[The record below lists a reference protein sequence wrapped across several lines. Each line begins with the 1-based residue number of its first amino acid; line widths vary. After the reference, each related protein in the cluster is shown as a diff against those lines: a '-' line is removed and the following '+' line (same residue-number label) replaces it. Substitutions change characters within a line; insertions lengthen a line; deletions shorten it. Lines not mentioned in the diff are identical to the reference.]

1 MLNADR
7 GRGSSLLGEPNF
19 VAVERGIAE
28 FRAARPVAITAGPD
42 TIFILPVDGINDTQ
56 LSAFLRLAAPAL
68 PRLILTARR
77 AHAIGID
84 TAEPIALP
92 LPDAINAKSI
102 YAIAASRQT
111 SGELLDWMQAD
122 AAAVAALTLAKLA
135 FRLPALLAVKVEKA
149 ALLGFN
155 PPVVTI
161 PADAVA
167 EFRDLAIESLSVASE
182 ALVPLHGDIN
192 ARFVV
197 FRGIVGGESAA
208 IVVNDP
214 DFSKPVAVRLHSA
227 CLTGDVF
234 GSRRCDC
241 GDQLRLALKQL
252 AATGGGVILYLDQEG
267 RGLGLANKM
276 RAYELQDEG
285 LDTVDAN
292 ITLGFDDDE
301 RDYGVAGRMLDLIGC
316 ARVKLMT
323 NNPNKISGLVEAGIE
338 ITDRVPLLTPVH
350 GDNLRYLTA
359 KAARAGHSLDHLFE
373 TLSVKDNSIIPDK
386 ADAAS

>member
-84 TAEPIALP
+84 TAEPIGLP

-111 SGELLDWMQAD
+111 SGELLDWTPAD

-167 EFRDLAIESLSVASE
+167 EFRDLAIESLKVASE

-323 NNPNKISGLVEAGIE
+323 NNPDKIERPGRGR
-338 ITDRVPLLTPVH
+338 DRDH
-350 GDNLRYLTA
+350 RSRAAAD
-359 KAARAGHSLDHLFE
+359 ARATATICAISPPRRPARG
-373 TLSVKDNSIIPDK
+373 I
-386 ADAAS
+386 ASTICSRRCR

>member
-56 LSAFLRLAAPAL
+56 LSAFLRLAVPAL
-68 PRLILTARR
+68 PRLVLTARR

-102 YAIAASRQT
+102 YAVAASRQA
-111 SGELLDWMQAD
+111 SGELLDWTQAD

>member
-1 MLNADR
+1 MLNVDR

-28 FRAARPVAITAGPD
+28 FRAGRPVAMTSGLD
-42 TIFILPVDGINDTQ
+42 TILILPVDGINDAQ
-56 LSAFLRLAAPAL
+56 LSSYLRLCAPAAPA
-68 PRLILTARR
+68 LILTARR
-77 AHAIGID
+77 ARAIGID
-84 TAEPIALP
+84 ACGPVALP
-92 LPDAINAKSI
+92 LSPAADAESI
-102 YAIAASRQT
+102 SAIAASRYV
-111 SGELLDWMQAD
+111 SGQFQSSPAD
-122 AAAVAALTLAKLA
+122 ASVAAALALAKLA
-135 FRLPALLAVKVEKA
+135 FRLPALLAVRIEPAILSV
-149 ALLGFN
+149 FN
-155 PPVVTI
+155 PPVVSI
-161 PADAVA
+161 PADAVG
-167 EFRDLAIESLSVASE
+167 EFRDLAIESLKIASE
-182 ALVPLHGDIN
+182 AQVPLHDDID

-197 FRGIVGGESAA
+197 FRGIIGGESAA
-208 IVVNDP
+208 IIVNEP
-214 DFSKPVAVRLHSA
+214 DFAKPVAVRLHSA

-252 AATGGGVILYLDQEG
+252 AASGGGVILYLDQEG

-292 ITLGFDDDE
+292 VTLGFDDDE

-316 ARVKLMT
+316 AKVKLMT
-323 NNPNKISGLVEAGIE
+323 NNPAKIDGLIEAGIE
-338 ITDRVPLLTPVH
+338 ITDRVPLLTPVN
-350 GDNLRYLTA
+350 GDNRRYLAA

-373 TLSVKDNSIIPDK
+373 TLSAKDTSIIPDK

>member
-111 SGELLDWMQAD
+111 SGKLLDWTQAD

-167 EFRDLAIESLSVASE
+167 EFRDLAIESLKVASE

>member
-7 GRGSSLLGEPNF
+7 GCGSSLLGEPNF

-28 FRAARPVAITAGPD
+28 FRAARPVAITAGSD
-42 TIFILPVDGINDTQ
+42 TILILPVDGVGDAQ

-68 PRLILTARR
+68 PKLILTARR
-77 AHAIGID
+77 AHAVGID
-84 TAEPIALP
+84 ADAPIALP

-102 YAIAASRQT
+102 CAIAASRHA
-111 SGELLDWMQAD
+111 SGALLDWAPAD
-122 AAAVAALTLAKLA
+122 AAAAAALTLAKLA
-135 FRLPALLAVKVEKA
+135 FRLPALLAVKIERA
-149 ALLGFN
+149 ALLEFN
-155 PPVVTI
+155 PPAVTI

-167 EFRDLAIESLSVASE
+167 EFRDLAIESLKIASE
-182 ALVPLHGDIN
+182 AAVPLHGDIN

-214 DFSKPVAVRLHSA
+214 DFSKPVTVRLHSA

-252 AATGGGVILYLDQEG
+252 AATGGGVILYLEQEG
-267 RGLGLANKM
+267 RGVGLANKM

-316 ARVKLMT
+316 TRIKLMT
-323 NNPNKISGLVEAGIE
+323 NNPAKINGLVDAGIE

-350 GDNLRYLTA
+350 GDNVRYLTA

-373 TLSVKDNSIIPDK
+373 TLSAKDNSLIPDK

>member
-1 MLNADR
+1 MLNLDR

-28 FRAARPVAITAGPD
+28 FRAARPVAVTAGHD
-42 TIFILPVDGINDTQ
+42 TILILPVDGLGDAQ
-56 LSAFLRLAAPAL
+56 LSSFLMLGAPAL
-68 PRLILTARR
+68 PKLILTARR
-77 AHAIGID
+77 AQAIGIE
-84 TAEPIALP
+84 AAGPVALP
-92 LPDAINAKSI
+92 LPDAVNAKSI
-102 YAIAASRQT
+102 YAIAADRRV
-111 SGELLDWMQAD
+111 SGQLLTWVPAD
-122 AAAVAALTLAKLA
+122 PAAVAALALAKLA
-135 FRLPALLAVKVEKA
+135 FRLPALLAVPIDKTVL
-149 ALLGFN
+149 ALFD
-155 PPVVTI
+155 PPVVSI

-167 EFRDLAIESLSVASE
+167 EFRDLAIESLKVAGD
-182 ALVPLHGDIN
+182 AQVPLHGDIN

-301 RDYGVAGRMLDLIGC
+301 RDYGIAGRMLDLIGC

-323 NNPNKISGLVEAGIE
+323 NNPAKIDGLIEAGIE
-338 ITDRVPLLTPVH
+338 ITDRVPLLTPVN

-373 TLSVKDNSIIPDK
+373 TVAAKDTSIIPDK

>member
-167 EFRDLAIESLSVASE
+167 EFRDLAIESLKVASE

>member
-84 TAEPIALP
+84 TAEPIVLP
-92 LPDAINAKSI
+92 LPEAINAKSI

-111 SGELLDWMQAD
+111 SGELLDWTQAD

-167 EFRDLAIESLSVASE
+167 EFRDLAIESLKVASE

-316 ARVKLMT
+316 AKVKLMT

-338 ITDRVPLLTPVH
+338 ITDRVPLLTPVN

-373 TLSVKDNSIIPDK
+373 TLAVKDNSIIPDK